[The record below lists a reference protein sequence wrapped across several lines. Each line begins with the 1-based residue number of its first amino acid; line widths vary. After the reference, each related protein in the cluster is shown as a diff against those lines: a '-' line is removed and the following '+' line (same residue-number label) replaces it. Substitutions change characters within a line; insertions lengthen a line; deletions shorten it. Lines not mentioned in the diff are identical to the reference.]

1 MNRSDGIDKGD
12 IRMDMLRF
20 FNIIHLEHIL
30 LNPMSLEKL
39 EQLIT
44 LLTLKPGARVLDIA
58 TGKGEFLIRL
68 AERNR
73 QMTGT
78 GVDLSPYFIADVKK
92 KHQERV
98 PDAQLHFLE
107 MDGAEY
113 VPEASQSFDLAAC
126 IGASWIFGGHRGTLS
141 ALQKMAAPE
150 SWIVVGEPYWRQEP
164 EQEYLEAIEMA
175 RNDLG
180 THDQNAEAGR
190 ELGLELVYTLVSS
203 QDDWDRYEG
212 LQWYSAETWA
222 CDHRDDPD
230 VETVLKRV
238 RDNKTAYLRWGRETL
253 GWAIYVFKK
262 GGV

>member
-1 MNRSDGIDKGD
+1 
-12 IRMDMLRF
+12 MDMLRF

-44 LLTLKPGARVLDIA
+44 LLTLKPEARVLDIA

-113 VPEASQSFDLAAC
+113 VPETLQSFDLAAC

-150 SWIVVGEPYWRQEP
+150 SWIVVGEPYWRHEP

-175 RNDLG
+175 RSDLG
-180 THDQNAEAGR
+180 THDQNADAGR
-190 ELGLELVYTLVSS
+190 DLGLELVYTLVSS

-212 LQWYSAETWA
+212 LQWYAAETWA
-222 CDHRDDPD
+222 SDHRDDPD

-238 RDNKTAYLRWGRETL
+238 RESKTAYLRWGRETL